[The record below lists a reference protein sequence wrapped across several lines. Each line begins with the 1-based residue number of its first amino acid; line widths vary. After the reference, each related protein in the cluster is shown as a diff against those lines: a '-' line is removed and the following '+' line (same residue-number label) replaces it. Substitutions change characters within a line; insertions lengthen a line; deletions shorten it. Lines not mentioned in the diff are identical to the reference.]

1 MDYPQILN
9 VRDTAKFLRVSES
22 IIRRLV
28 REQRIPFFKIEGRYL
43 FSRAVIEN
51 WVKEL
56 SITPTNKIMEVP
68 LRTSQ
73 QIWDSVKGQQHGVL
87 EEKNKG

>member
-9 VRDTAKFLRVSES
+9 VRDAAKFLRVSES

-51 WVKEL
+51 WVNEL
-56 SITPTNKIMEVP
+56 SITPTDKLWKCLTALLNGLGQRERI
-68 LRTSQ
+68 Q
-73 QIWDSVKGQQHGVL
+73 QWHA
-87 EEKNKG
+87 